1 MKHEVISSKDNARLK
16 AARQVRDGRDRSM
29 IFIEGLRLA
38 DEALRSELAVREC
51 FVTEKFGESSQGSE
65 IVEALEDRGVPVTR
79 CSEAAFRSIA
89 DTTNPQGIVLLADR
103 PGGAE
108 LERLFSSTVPLL
120 LVYCFEINDPSNLGA
135 LLRTAEAVGVSG
147 VILSP
152 NSTDPFAPKA
162 LRASM
167 GAAFRV
173 AIASGVEFDALS
185 AFAKENDICTIATVA
200 DAGEYHFEANLK
212 DAVVIVL
219 GGEANGLPPQV
230 IDACDVQIRIPM
242 QAGVESLNLAVSG
255 AIILYEAVRQRM
267 S

>member
-1 MKHEVISSKDNARLK
+1 MKDDVISSKDNARLR
-16 AARQVRDGRDRSM
+16 AARQVRDGRDRTM
-29 IFIEGLRLA
+29 IFVEGLRLVS
-38 DEALRSELAVREC
+38 EAVGSELAIREC

-65 IVEALEDRGVPVTR
+65 MLKGVEDKNVPVSF
-79 CSEAAFRSIA
+79 CSEPAFRSIA
-89 DTTNPQGIVLLADR
+89 DTTNPQGIVLIADR
-103 PGGAE
+103 PANAE
-108 LERLFSSTVPLL
+108 SRRLFATMKLSL

-135 LLRTAEAVGVSG
+135 LLRTSEAAGVTG

-173 AIASGVEFDALS
+173 PIATGVEIETLAK
-185 AFAKENDICTIATVA
+185 FAEVSGAKMLAAVA
-200 DAGEYHFEANLK
+200 EAGEYHFNADLK
-212 DAVVIVL
+212 ESVVIVL
-219 GGEANGLPPQV
+219 GGEANGLPPEA
-230 IDACDVQIRIPM
+230 IEACEAMIRIPM
-242 QAGVESLNLAVSG
+242 QPGVESLNLAVSG

>member
-1 MKHEVISSKDNARLK
+1 MKHEVISSKGNARLK

-108 LERLFSSTVPLL
+108 LERLLSSPLL

-135 LLRTAEAVGVSG
+135 LLRTIEAAGASG

-212 DAVVIVL
+212 EPVVIVL
-219 GGEANGLPPQV
+219 GGEANGLPPDV
-230 IDACDVQIRIPM
+230 IGSCDATIRIPM